1 MDEQCFETLF
11 FSSLFSCFPSPYV
24 KCAKPFCEC
33 KTSEEIEEEKQF
45 SWKSRLTWD
54 KKTGER
60 DIPPGRGKKKRGLSP
75 GDWFGL
81 SLVAKQ
87 DPE

>member
-54 KKTGER
+54 KKTGENL
-60 DIPPGRGKKKRGLSP
+60 PVMNTGAASMLPHKEAS
-75 GDWFGL
+75 F
-81 SLVAKQ
+81 
-87 DPE
+87 